1 MLTFVGML
9 NYMGNGEMPQN
20 VCGGTQLDEQ
30 FVDSSPL
37 MTAINEEEGS
47 QTMDRL
53 TNDWSL
59 DKAFEPNFD
68 EYDFIGDLMPAN
80 PDSIASLDLSLNK
93 KDLVALNIENTP
105 MTLQDAFATSFDM
118 RESFLQRHAASPLTI
133 QAEATELVTK
143 EFSTKSFNMWKSN
156 EEDMVIY
163 PDANTAN
170 CGSSSS
176 TDDSSIVY

>member
-1 MLTFVGML
+1 
-9 NYMGNGEMPQN
+9 
-20 VCGGTQLDEQ
+20 
-30 FVDSSPL
+30 

-105 MTLQDAFATSFDM
+105 MTL
-118 RESFLQRHAASPLTI
+118 
-133 QAEATELVTK
+133 
-143 EFSTKSFNMWKSN
+143 
-156 EEDMVIY
+156 
-163 PDANTAN
+163 
-170 CGSSSS
+170 
-176 TDDSSIVY
+176 